1 MKWPPRSKR
10 TQGVLFGLAFGG
22 IASTAFGATGEF
34 GWPLAVLTGASLGVW
49 GGVNV
54 TKEVRALG
62 DRESVTIDTRR
73 WEFYALTLVPLL
85 TIPVLFAVDSLLL
98 TMGVWLILAPSL
110 LFLLRRLRT
119 GRSPEHKEE

>member
-10 TQGVLFGLAFGG
+10 TQGLLFGLAFGG
-22 IASTAFGATGEF
+22 IASAAFGATGEF

-49 GGVNV
+49 GGANF
-54 TKEVRALG
+54 TKEVKASG
-62 DRESVTIDTRR
+62 DRDFKTIDTRR
-73 WEFYALTLVPLL
+73 WEFYALILVPLL

-98 TMGVWLILAPSL
+98 TMSVWLILAPSS

-119 GRSPEHKEE
+119 GRSPDHKEE